1 MGLDLGAL
9 FSADSPIGQMVIY
22 GVLQQVLEATLGPGL
37 AVTTQEINA
46 ANPVMVLSPADLA
59 DLVVRNYLDAPTGE
73 STAKKS
79 GVSPEDFALLV
90 KAAGDAVD
98 TTTLIEGYRRRI
110 LGWDTSENGM
120 PSVLDGIREGRLA
133 DKWAP
138 LIQALG
144 DVPLGVADAVDAVV
158 EGQISME
165 EGKAIAYLNGI
176 SGPDFEILYNTRG
189 NPPAPSELAEMV
201 RREIIPVH
209 GSGPGVLSFDQG
221 IAEGASKDKWTKA
234 YEQLLTVLPA
244 EGRVTTL
251 LRNGV
256 ITRDQAITYYRQL
269 GYDQAAAAAF
279 ADEASAVKTTA
290 DKALA
295 KSDVITLYADGAIT
309 RQSAAGLIQAL
320 GYDATEAEQILT
332 IQDLHTAT
340 AATNAAISR
349 ISSYFI
355 ARKIDE
361 NGAVNAL
368 NALNVPPAQQ
378 TSLLTAWEIERTSNV
393 KLLTESQIAD
403 AWAYKIIDTPAA
415 VTELMALGYTELDAW
430 IVLSIKNKAP
440 ITDTAP
446 PQGPGTLTGGST

>member
-1 MGLDLGAL
+1 MGIDLGAL

-22 GVLQQVLEATLGPGL
+22 GVLQQVLEATMGPGL

-46 ANPVMVLSPADLA
+46 KNPVIVLSPADLA
-59 DLVVRNYLDAPTGE
+59 DLVVRNYTDHASATE
-73 STAKKS
+73 TAKKS

-98 TTTLIEGYRRRI
+98 TTTLIEGYRRKI

-120 PSVLDGIREGRLA
+120 PSVIDGIREGRLA

-144 DVPLGVADAVDAVV
+144 DLPLGVADAVDAVV
-158 EGQISME
+158 EGQITMA
-165 EGKAIAYLNGI
+165 EGEAIAYQNGI
-176 SGPDFEILYNTRG
+176 NAANFKILYNTRG
-189 NPPAPSELAEMV
+189 NPPGPADLAEMV
-201 RREIIPVH
+201 RRGIIPVH
-209 GSGPGVLSFDQG
+209 GSGPDVLSLDQG
-221 IAEGASKDKWTKA
+221 IAEGASKDKWIKA
-234 YEQLLTVLPA
+234 YEQMLTVLPA

-256 ITRDQAITYYRQL
+256 ITRDQAISYYQQL
-269 GYDQAAAAAF
+269 GYDQQAATAF
-279 ADEASAVKTTA
+279 ADEASEVKTAT
-290 DKALA
+290 DKLLA

-309 RQSAAGLIQAL
+309 REQAAGLIQAL
-320 GYDATEAEQILT
+320 GYDATEADQILT

-349 ISSYFI
+349 IQSYYI
-355 ARKIDE
+355 ARKIDDTK
-361 NGAVNAL
+361 AVNAL
-368 NALNVPPAQQ
+368 NALNVPSAQQ
-378 TSLLTAWEIERTSNV
+378 STLLSAWSISRSSNV

-403 AWAYKIIDTPAA
+403 AWAYTIIDTTTAI
-415 VTELMALGYTELDAW
+415 TELMALGYTELDAW

-446 PQGPGTLTGGST
+446 PQGPGSLTGSS